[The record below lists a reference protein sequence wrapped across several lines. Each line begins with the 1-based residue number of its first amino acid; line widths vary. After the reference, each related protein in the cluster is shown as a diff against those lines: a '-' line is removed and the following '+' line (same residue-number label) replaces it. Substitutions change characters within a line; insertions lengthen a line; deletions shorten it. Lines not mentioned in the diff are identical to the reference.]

1 MHAII
6 LAGASGQDDF
16 ARRHGTSNK
25 ALIPIGSKP
34 MFAHVLG
41 ALLDSTLIQTIVAV
55 GPVADLVRFTEPR
68 VTFIEDSGDM
78 VSNCLTAVR
87 ALPGSERVVVVT
99 ADIPMLTPRVLE
111 SYLASIADKEGDFFY
126 PIISKE
132 TNERQYPGVKRTYA
146 TLREGT
152 FTGGNL
158 SVINVAVAERIG
170 SRMREFV
177 ALRKSVLG
185 LGSLIGLKFL
195 FKLLAG
201 QLSIAEV
208 EQRMSDLMGCKCVAV
223 VCPYP
228 EIGTDIDK
236 DSDLDIARRILAGA

>member
-1 MHAII
+1 MNAII
-6 LAGASGQDDF
+6 LAGGSGQDEF
-16 ARRHGTSNK
+16 ARRHGTNNK
-25 ALIPIGSKP
+25 ALIPIGNKP

-41 ALLDSTLIQTIVAV
+41 ALLESELIQSIVAV
-55 GPVADLVRFTEPR
+55 GPVADLNSFKGPR
-68 VTFIEDSGDM
+68 VTLIEDSGDM
-78 VSNCLTAVR
+78 VANCLTAVR
-87 ALPGSERVVVVT
+87 ALPASDRVVVVT
-99 ADIPMLTPRVLE
+99 SDIPMITPHILD
-111 SYLASIADKEGDFFY
+111 SYLTSIADKEGDFFY
-126 PIISKE
+126 PIIRKE
-132 TNERQYPGVKRTYA
+132 INESQYPGVKRTYA

-158 SVINVAVAERIG
+158 SVVNAAVAERIG

-177 ALRKSVLG
+177 AMRKSVLG

-208 EQRMSDLMGCKCVAV
+208 EERMSELLECKCVAV

>member
-6 LAGASGQDDF
+6 LAGASRQDDF
-16 ARRHGTSNK
+16 ALRYGLNNK
-25 ALIPIGSKP
+25 AFIPIGNKP

-41 ALLDSTLIQTIVAV
+41 ALLESAMIETIVAV
-55 GPVADLVRFTEPR
+55 GPAADLARFKSSR
-68 VTFIEDSGDM
+68 VSLIEDSGDM
-78 VSNCLTAVR
+78 IDNCLAAMRV
-87 ALPGSERVVVVT
+87 LPSSDRVVAVT
-99 ADIPMLTPRVLE
+99 SDIPMITQTVLD
-111 SYLASIADKEGDFFY
+111 SYLASLTDKEGDFFY

-146 TLREGT
+146 TLREGM

-158 SVINVAVAERIG
+158 SVVNTAMAERIG

-185 LGSLIGLKFL
+185 LGSLMGVKFL
-195 FKLLAG
+195 FKLLTG

-208 EQRMSDLMGCKCVAV
+208 ERRMSDLLGCKCVAV
-223 VCPYP
+223 ICPYP

-236 DSDLDIARRILAGA
+236 ESDLDIARRILAGA

>member
-1 MHAII
+1 MNAII
-6 LAGASGQDDF
+6 LAGGSGHDDF
-16 ARRHGTSNK
+16 ALRHGANNK

-34 MFAHVLG
+34 MFAHVLE
-41 ALLDSTLIQTIVAV
+41 ALLGSMLIQRIVAV
-55 GPVADLVRFTEPR
+55 GPVADLVFYRGPR
-68 VTFIEDSGDM
+68 VTLIEDSGDM
-78 VSNCLTAVR
+78 VANCLTAVR
-87 ALPGSERVVVVT
+87 ALAGSERVVVVT
-99 ADIPMLTPRVLE
+99 SDIPMLTTRVLD

-132 TNERQYPGVKRTYA
+132 TNESQYPGVRRTYA
-146 TLREGT
+146 TLREGS

-158 SVINVAVAERIG
+158 SVINAGVAERVG

-185 LGSLIGLKFL
+185 LGSLIGLRFL

-208 EQRMSDLMGCKCVAV
+208 ETRMSELLECKCVAV
-223 VCPYP
+223 ICPYP

>member
-1 MHAII
+1 MNAII
-6 LAGASGQDDF
+6 LAGASSQDGF
-16 ARRHGTSNK
+16 ARRHGTNNK
-25 ALIPIGSKP
+25 ALIPIGGKP

-41 ALLDSTLIQTIVAV
+41 ALLDSQIIQNIIGV
-55 GPVADLVRFTEPR
+55 GPVTELKEFCTPR
-68 VTFIEDSGDM
+68 VTLIEDKGDM
-78 VSNCLTAVR
+78 VENCLAAVR
-87 ALPGSERVVVVT
+87 SLPPCERVVVVT
-99 ADIPMLTPRVLE
+99 SDIPMITPRVLD
-111 SYLASIADKEGDFFY
+111 SYLTSLIGREGDFFY

-132 TNERQYPGVKRTYA
+132 VNELQYPGVKRTYA

-152 FTGGNL
+152 FTGGNM
-158 SVINVAVAERIG
+158 SVVNPAVAERLG
-170 SRMREFV
+170 SRIREFV

-185 LGSLIGLKFL
+185 LGTLIGPKFL

-208 EQRMSDLMGCKCVAV
+208 EQRMSELLGCRCVAV
-223 VCPYP
+223 ICPYP

>member
-1 MHAII
+1 MNAII
-6 LAGASGQDDF
+6 LAGGSLQDDF
-16 ARRHGTSNK
+16 ARRHGTDNK

-34 MFAHVLG
+34 MFAHVLE
-41 ALLDSTLIQTIVAV
+41 ALLGSTLIQSIVVV
-55 GPVADLVRFTEPR
+55 GPIADLMHYKSPR
-68 VTFIEDSGDM
+68 VTLIEDSGDI
-78 VSNCLTAVR
+78 VANCLTAVR
-87 ALPGSERVVVVT
+87 FLPGNERVAVVT
-99 ADIPMLTPRVLE
+99 SDIPMLTPRVLD
-111 SYLASIADKEGDFFY
+111 SYLASIANIEGDFLY

-132 TNERQYPGVKRTYA
+132 ANERQYPGIKRTYA

-158 SVINVAVAERIG
+158 SVVNVAIAERVS

-185 LGSLIGLKFL
+185 LGSLMGLKFL
-195 FKLLAG
+195 IKLLAG

-208 EQRMSDLMGCKCVAV
+208 EARMSELLECKCVAV
-223 VCPYP
+223 ICPHP